1 MEKDIKTLSKLI
13 TQVEN
18 DPLSARK
25 IIKDLD
31 KKEAIVIGVTGP
43 AGAGKSTLVNV
54 MIKEYR
60 KLGYKV
66 GVIAV
71 DPSSP
76 FSGGAFLG
84 DRIRMKQHFTDEGV
98 FIRSMASRGA
108 LGGLNDSI
116 FDVIELMKGFDFDV
130 IIVETVG
137 AGQTEI
143 DIVYV
148 AQTVLLVLSPGG
160 GDEIQ
165 MLKAGI
171 VEIADVFV
179 INKSDMTGADALEL
193 SIRAM
198 LEISERKGWRPPIVR
213 TVATDGTGVKELIE
227 KIQEHEKYLVESG
240 EIKERQKRRIKK
252 HVEHILR
259 NRINRVLDESDGES
273 VEELLKN
280 SIRKICNYPR

>member
-143 DIVYV
+143 DIVFV
-148 AQTVLLVLSPGG
+148 AQTVLLVLAPGG

-227 KIQEHEKYLVESG
+227 KIQEHEEYLVESA
-240 EIKERQKRRIKK
+240 R
-252 HVEHILR
+252 
-259 NRINRVLDESDGES
+259 
-273 VEELLKN
+273 
-280 SIRKICNYPR
+280 

>member
-1 MEKDIKTLSKLI
+1 MEKDMKTLSRLI
-13 TQVEN
+13 TQMEN

-25 IIKDLD
+25 ITKGLD
-31 KKEAIVIGVTGP
+31 KKEATVIGITGP
-43 AGAGKSTLVNV
+43 AGAGKSTLVNT

-60 KLGYKV
+60 KSGYKV

-84 DRIRMKQHFTDEGV
+84 DRIRMKQHFTDENV

-116 FDVIELMKGFDFDV
+116 FDVVELMKGFDFDV

-165 MLKAGI
+165 MLKAGL

-179 INKSDMTGADALEL
+179 INKSDMPGADTLEL

-198 LEISERKGWRPPIVR
+198 LEISERKDWIPPIVR
-213 TVATDGTGVKELIE
+213 TVATEGTGIRELVD
-227 KIQEHEKYLVESG
+227 KIQEHERYLVESG
-240 EIKERQKRRIKK
+240 KIRERQKRRVKK
-252 HVEHILR
+252 HAEHILR
-259 NRINRVLDESDGES
+259 NRIRKVLNESEGDS
-273 VEELLKN
+273 VDELLN
-280 SIRKICNYPR
+280 MTMRTICKDWK

>member
-1 MEKDIKTLSKLI
+1 MEKDMKTLSKLI
-13 TQVEN
+13 TRLEN
-18 DPLSARK
+18 DPLSARR
-25 IIKDLD
+25 IIEDLD
-31 KKEAIVIGVTGP
+31 KKKAMVIGITGP
-43 AGAGKSTLVNV
+43 GGAGKSTLVNA

-60 KLGYKV
+60 KSGRKV

-116 FDVIELMKGFDFDV
+116 FDVVELMRGFDFDV

-143 DIVYV
+143 DIAYV

-171 VEIADVFV
+171 VEIADIFV
-179 INKSDMTGADALEL
+179 INKSDMSGADSIEL

-198 LEISERKGWRPPIVR
+198 LEISDRTGWIPPIVR
-213 TVATDGTGVKELIE
+213 TIATEGKGVKELIDE
-227 KIQEHEKYLVESG
+227 IQKHERYLIESG
-240 EIKERQKRRIKK
+240 EIQKREKRRIKK
-252 HVEHILR
+252 HAEHILR
-259 NRINRVLDESDGES
+259 NRINKILDESEGES
-273 VEELLKN
+273 VEKLLDETL
-280 SIRKICNYPR
+280 RKICENLE

>member
-1 MEKDIKTLSKLI
+1 MEKDMKTLSKLI

-18 DPLSARK
+18 DPLFARR

-31 KKEAIVIGVTGP
+31 KKDAMVIGVTGP

-60 KLGYKV
+60 KLDYKV

-148 AQTVLLVLSPGG
+148 AQTVLLVLAPGG

-179 INKSDMTGADALEL
+179 INKSDMAGADALEL
-193 SIRAM
+193 SVRAM

-213 TVATDGTGVKELIE
+213 TIATDGTGIKELIE
-227 KIQEHEKYLVESG
+227 KIQEHKKYLIESG
-240 EIKERQKRRIKK
+240 EMKKREERNIKK
-252 HVEHILR
+252 HAEHILR
-259 NRINRVLDESDGES
+259 NRISKILNESNGGT
-273 VEELLKN
+273 VEDLLNKTL
-280 SIRKICNYPR
+280 RKICDDLK